1 MKRHNRDRGLTLVIL
16 TTFLYFFT
24 LGVSTS
30 IIARYSRELGM
41 NIGQVGI
48 VWSITFL
55 AAVFFRP
62 IAGHY
67 GDKISS
73 FSMMALGSVL
83 LGISN
88 IVFTIT
94 QTSFGLSVG
103 RFLTGIGNA
112 FFITTSIAA
121 ASLVVPIDRSG
132 VALSYRAAAV
142 SFGTFVAPPIAGYIV
157 DIWGYVWAFR
167 LAVVMAIVNT
177 VLCLVHRENKETS
190 SEDHFERHTWRS
202 AFNTVVILATVLA
215 IFGGGL
221 FSGFRGLIQT
231 HYRDLGYPS
240 SYYGLIMA
248 MFSGI
253 STITRL
259 FVPKLTKEDPNKSY
273 LLAVAGYMLLF
284 AGTGLLVILYQYPE
298 SFIVAAIYG
307 VGFGF
312 IVPTIQHLIS
322 YYTERA
328 VRNRAMAIYAI
339 GFDVGGF
346 VGGLT
351 FSYTAEFYG
360 YVSAYLAMIF
370 FPITNIV
377 IMFLYNT
384 LLRRSRNLREG

>member
-1 MKRHNRDRGLTLVIL
+1 VKRHSKDLGLTLVIV

-24 LGVSTS
+24 LNLSTS

-48 VWSITFL
+48 IWSITFL

-62 IAGHY
+62 IAGYY

-73 FSMMALGSVL
+73 FSMMALGSIL

-88 IVFTIT
+88 VVFTIT
-94 QTSFGLSVG
+94 QTSFGLSMG
-103 RFLTGIGNA
+103 RFLTGVSNA

-121 ASLVVPIDRSG
+121 ASLVVPLDRSS

-142 SFGTFVAPPIAGYIV
+142 SFGTFVGPPIAGYIV
-157 DIWGYVWAFR
+157 DIGGYSWVFK
-167 LAVVMAIVNT
+167 LAIVMAIVNAA
-177 VLCLVHRENKETS
+177 LCLLYRKNGEVS
-190 SEDHFERHTWRS
+190 SEEHFEKLTWRK
-202 AFNTVVILATVLA
+202 ALNTIVILATVLG
-215 IFGGGL
+215 IFGGGV
-221 FSGFRGLIQT
+221 FSGFRGLVQT
-231 HYRDLGYPS
+231 HYRDLGYPG

-248 MFSGI
+248 MFSGV

-259 FVPKLTKEDPNKSY
+259 FVPKLTGKDPNRSY

-284 AGTGLLVILYQYPE
+284 VGTGLLLVLYPYPE

-307 VGFGF
+307 VGFGLT
-312 IVPTIQHLIS
+312 VPTIQHLIS

-346 VGGLT
+346 VGGLA
-351 FSYTAEFYG
+351 FSYVAEFYG
-360 YVSAYLAMIF
+360 YTNAYLVMTF
-370 FPITNIV
+370 FPLINIA
-377 IMFLYNT
+377 IMSLYI
-384 LLRRSRNLREG
+384 LRYSKKYGSIQ